1 MNRDDDTM
9 KDESGSSKDKENE
22 PQPSTSTA
30 VPGSP
35 DSSKDLLFEVRKKR
49 DEAFPVFLIV
59 FNLQPTVEM
68 MVNDFDDE
76 QTLEEEEAFAENDG
90 QDPNAELSDLQRES
104 EMPIEELLKLYGRES
119 SAASSSSGTSRK
131 RRRRTSPKPVDKS
144 EAEVST
150 SEGAQQFAEESPDED
165 ATTTTTA
172 NNLENQSLDDEED
185 EPSEVNYFM
194 AEA

>member
-1 MNRDDDTM
+1 MCLD
-9 KDESGSSKDKENE
+9 
-22 PQPSTSTA
+22 
-30 VPGSP
+30 
-35 DSSKDLLFEVRKKR
+35 F
-49 DEAFPVFLIV
+49 
-59 FNLQPTVEM
+59 QPTVEM

-150 SEGAQQFAEESPDED
+150 SEGAQQLAEESPDED

-172 NNLENQSLDDEED
+172 NNLENQSLDDDTMYEED

-194 AEA
+194 TSMNTNI